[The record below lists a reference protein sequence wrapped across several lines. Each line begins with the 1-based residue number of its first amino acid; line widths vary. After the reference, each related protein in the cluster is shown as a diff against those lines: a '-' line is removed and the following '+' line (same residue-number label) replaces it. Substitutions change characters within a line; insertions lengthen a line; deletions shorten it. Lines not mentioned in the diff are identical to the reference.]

1 MLAYSTNEVKRNSA
15 ITLTNLTAV
24 VGWNTRLQ
32 DKSPSGIKIRG
43 GSMNVCNTIWSRAVL
58 PGA

>member
-32 DKSPSGIKIRG
+32 DKSPSGIRIRG
-43 GSMNVCNTIWSRAVL
+43 GSM
-58 PGA
+58 